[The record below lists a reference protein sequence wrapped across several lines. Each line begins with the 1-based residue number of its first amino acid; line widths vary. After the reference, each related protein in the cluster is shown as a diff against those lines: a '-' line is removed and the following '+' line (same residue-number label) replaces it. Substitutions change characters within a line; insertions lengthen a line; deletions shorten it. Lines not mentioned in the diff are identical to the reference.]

1 MEAQMNQVGERL
13 RAAATE
19 REDAQGKGYWLVSS
33 AMVQEIADEMALSR
47 RDVEIAALR
56 ERVLPERYAR
66 NLGSVG
72 WEGQMALLQSTVG
85 VIGVGG
91 LGGWIVEG
99 LARMGIGHM
108 ILIDSDVFEENNL
121 NRQAFCRE
129 ANVGQPKVEAA
140 RQRVAEVNGA
150 VDVVTHQV
158 RVTSSSMMAELLR
171 GADVLV
177 DALDALPTRLAL
189 QRAAQQLAVPLVHG
203 AIAGYVGQV
212 MTIFPEDRGLR
223 ALYGDGPVPEHGIE
237 IQWGNPAATPMMV
250 AAWQIQ
256 EVVKLLTNRGEPL
269 RHRMLFMDSEI
280 ATINILEI

>member
-1 MEAQMNQVGERL
+1 MNQVGERL
-13 RAAATE
+13 RLAAAE
-19 REDAQGKGYWLVSS
+19 RKDAQGERYWAISS
-33 AMVQEIADEMALSR
+33 ARVRELAAELALPR

-72 WEGQMALLQSTVG
+72 WEGQVALLQSAVG
-85 VIGVGG
+85 VVGVGG

-99 LARMGIGHM
+99 LARMGIGRM
-108 ILIDSDVFEENNL
+108 ILIDDDVFEENNL

-140 RQRVAEVNGA
+140 RQRVAEVNSA
-150 VDVVTHQV
+150 VEVVTHQV
-158 RVTSSSMMAELLR
+158 RVTSPAMMAELLH

-212 MTIFPEDRGLR
+212 MTIFPEDRGLA
-223 ALYGDGPVPEHGIE
+223 ALYGEGPVPEHGIE
-237 IQWGNPAATPMMV
+237 VQWGNPAATPMMV

-256 EVVKLLTNRGEPL
+256 EVVKLLAKRGEPL

-280 ATINILEI
+280 AAINILEI

>member
-1 MEAQMNQVGERL
+1 MNQVGERL
-13 RAAATE
+13 RAVATAK
-19 REDAQGKGYWLVSS
+19 EDAQRERYWVTSS
-33 AMVQEIADEMALSR
+33 ASVQEIADEMTLPR
-47 RDVEIAALR
+47 RDIEIAALR
-56 ERVLPERYAR
+56 ARVLPERYAR

-72 WEGQMALLQSTVG
+72 WEGQITLLQSTVG
-85 VIGVGG
+85 VVGVGG

-99 LARMGIGHM
+99 LARMGIGRM
-108 ILIDSDVFEENNL
+108 ILIDNDVFEENNL
-121 NRQAFCRE
+121 NRQAFCTE

-150 VDVVTHQV
+150 VEAVTHQV
-158 RVTSSSMMAELLR
+158 RVTSPAMMVDLLR

-212 MTIFPEDRGLR
+212 MTIFPEDEGLR
-223 ALYGDGPVPEHGIE
+223 ALYGEGPVPERGIE
-237 IQWGNPAATPMMV
+237 VQWGNPAATPMMV

-256 EVVKLLTNRGEPL
+256 EVVKLLTKRGEPL

-280 ATINILEI
+280 AAINILEV

>member
-1 MEAQMNQVGERL
+1 MNQVGERL
-13 RAAATE
+13 RAVATAK
-19 REDAQGKGYWLVSS
+19 EDAQCERYWVTSS
-33 AMVQEIADEMALSR
+33 ASVQEIADEMALLR
-47 RDVEIAALR
+47 RDIEIAALR
-56 ERVLPERYAR
+56 ARVLPERYAR

-72 WEGQMALLQSTVG
+72 WEGQITLLQSTVG
-85 VIGVGG
+85 VVGVGG

-99 LARMGIGHM
+99 LARMGIGRM
-108 ILIDSDVFEENNL
+108 ILIDNDVFEENNL
-121 NRQAFCRE
+121 NRQAFCTE

-150 VDVVTHQV
+150 VEAVTHQV
-158 RVTSSSMMAELLR
+158 RVTSPAMMADLLR

-212 MTIFPEDRGLR
+212 MTIFPEDEGLR
-223 ALYGDGPVPEHGIE
+223 ALYGEGPVPERGIE
-237 IQWGNPAATPMMV
+237 VQWGNPAATPMMV

-256 EVVKLLTNRGEPL
+256 EVVKLLTKRGEPL

-280 ATINILEI
+280 AAINLLEV